1 MNRIPIILIVGTIA
15 LGIGYL
21 WTLKNWE
28 NVITFEYYVATSTA
42 PVVEEPQYD
51 DEWLEEAD
59 RLREQHLKYRKWQA
73 EQAELQAEIDALRE
87 RQNELDEKILEHE
100 KHNQA
105 HWRDREWLARLVA
118 SYFPEEPH
126 IAVAVARCESGLNAD
141 IQGPTN
147 DYGLMQIHAPS
158 WQAVAERLGLT
169 EYRTNPVQNVQL
181 ARYIYDNAGG
191 SFRDWV
197 CWWSPDHLALG
208 SR

>member
-28 NVITFEYYVATSTA
+28 NVITFEYVATSTA

-59 RLREQHLKYRKWQA
+59 KLREQHLKYRKWQA

-105 HWRDREWLARLVA
+105 H
-118 SYFPEEPH
+118 
-126 IAVAVARCESGLNAD
+126 
-141 IQGPTN
+141 
-147 DYGLMQIHAPS
+147 
-158 WQAVAERLGLT
+158 
-169 EYRTNPVQNVQL
+169 
-181 ARYIYDNAGG
+181 
-191 SFRDWV
+191 
-197 CWWSPDHLALG
+197 
-208 SR
+208 